1 VFNVALVGD
10 AELATA
16 LEQVPGSV
24 VDALSKAVTELAIGL
39 REHVIQD
46 KLNGQVLN
54 RRTGNLIASIKQE
67 SPIVDGD
74 KVSGE
79 VFSDSSVKYAAV
91 HEYGMTVSRVSS
103 RGKPFTATYPERS
116 FMRSSL
122 SDQRDMIVE
131 KLQAAVVQGIRT
143 PLGATS

>member
-1 VFNVALVGD
+1 MFNVALVGE

-24 VDALSKAVTELAIGL
+24 VQMLSKTVTELAIGL

-54 RRTGNLIASIKQE
+54 RVSGNLIASIKQE
-67 SPIVDGD
+67 SPIVEGE

-79 VFSDSSVKYAAV
+79 VYSDSTVKYAV
-91 HEYGMTVSRVSS
+91 IHEYGLTVSRVSS
-103 RGKPFTATYPERS
+103 LGKAYTVTYPERS
-116 FMRSSL
+116 FMRTSL
-122 SDQRDMIVE
+122 ADQRDMIVQR
-131 KLQAAVVQGIRT
+131 LQAAVVEGIKA
-143 PLGATS
+143 PLGARA

>member
-1 VFNVALVGD
+1 MFNVALVGE

-24 VDALSKAVTELAIGL
+24 VEALSKAVTELAIGL

-54 RRTGNLIASIKQE
+54 RVSGNLIASIKQD
-67 SPIVDGD
+67 SPIVDGE

-79 VFSDSSVKYAAV
+79 VFSDSTVKYAV
-91 HEYGMTVSRVSS
+91 IHEYGLTVSRVSS
-103 RGKPFTATYPERS
+103 RGKSFTVTYPERS

-122 SDQRDMIVE
+122 ADQRDMIVE
-131 KLQAAVVQGIRT
+131 RLQAAVVQGIRS
-143 PLGATS
+143 PLGAEP